1 MQYVNYLTNIFL
13 FSFRPRTMGN
23 GKLTRLTLV
32 VPSGG
37 PAVGVDVTERNQLE
51 LGDGHGIPAYKRPA
65 TRPTSSG

>member
-1 MQYVNYLTNIFL
+1 
-13 FSFRPRTMGN
+13 MGN